1 MEGIIRAKIEEH
13 LYSNNLLAI
22 QQHGFVKSK
31 SCTTNL
37 LETLG
42 FISYYL
48 DKCIL
53 VDVIMFDFT
62 KAFDTVPHRRL
73 LARLKVIGING
84 LTYKWIEAFLKN
96 RKQRIV
102 VAKLFLVGLTFL
114 ALNAQFLDRYCLLYT
129 CINDL
134 PKRITSLTKL
144 YADDTK
150 ILLAINSEE
159 CRDKIQ
165 ADLDNAYKWTLEWLL
180 KFNID
185 KCLVVHYGFNNKKY
199 LLYINGKQLVE
210 SDLERD
216 LGIMFSTSLKWKKQI
231 IIAIN
236 RANQM
241 LCLIKKSF
249 ALFDCKLM
257 RSLNLTHHI

>member
-1 MEGIIRAKIEEH
+1 MSPLFKKGEKTLASNYRPVSLTSIPCKIMEGIIRAKIEDH

-37 LETLG
+37 LETLD
-42 FISYYL
+42 FILYYL

-53 VDVIMFDFT
+53 VDVIMLDFA

-73 LARLKVIGING
+73 LAKLKVNGING
-84 LTYKWIEAFLKN
+84 LAYKWIEAFLKN

-102 VAKLFLVGLTFL
+102 VAKLFLVGQTFL

-129 CINDL
+129 NINDL

-159 CRDKIQ
+159 C
-165 ADLDNAYKWTLEWLL
+165 
-180 KFNID
+180 
-185 KCLVVHYGFNNKKY
+185 VVIKY
-199 LLYINGKQLVE
+199 
-210 SDLERD
+210 
-216 LGIMFSTSLKWKKQI
+216 SLI
-231 IIAIN
+231 
-236 RANQM
+236 
-241 LCLIKKSF
+241 
-249 ALFDCKLM
+249 
-257 RSLNLTHHI
+257 